1 MSFLFSKQF
10 LSNNSSLISSL
21 GYISELFSGQFL
33 RATSSLSSDSQMF
46 FSSGHLFSMLFPLV
60 SSLHLGQAP
69 TLQLSN
75 AGVIK
80 VAPHHSAHLT
90 VDALYIFGK
99 IQLSFSLAL
108 ISRISV
114 ICTVFGKVELSLQSC
129 VHFPNL
135 KTAVAVRCLW
145 MFWQNRALTE
155 VCCTFSHGFPHA
167 RTPGNTDLR
176 LFLPW
181 RPRHKTCNTAFCA
194 LPSFHP
200 SISCGPEP

>member
-33 RATSSLSSDSQMF
+33 RATSSLGSDSQMF
-46 FSSGHLFSMLFPLV
+46 FSSGHLFSLLFPLV
-60 SSLHLGQAP
+60 SSLH
-69 TLQLSN
+69 
-75 AGVIK
+75 
-80 VAPHHSAHLT
+80 
-90 VDALYIFGK
+90 
-99 IQLSFSLAL
+99 
-108 ISRISV
+108 
-114 ICTVFGKVELSLQSC
+114 FGKVELSLQSC

-181 RPRHKTCNTAFCA
+181 RPRHKKCNTAFCA

-200 SISCGPEP
+200 SILCSPEP

>member
-33 RATSSLSSDSQMF
+33 RATSSLGSDSQMF
-46 FSSGHLFSMLFPLV
+46 FSSGHLFSILFPLV
-60 SSLHLGQAP
+60 SSLHLGKAP

-99 IQLSFSLAL
+99 NPAL
-108 ISRISV
+108 
-114 ICTVFGKVELSLQSC
+114 LQSRA
-129 VHFPNL
+129 HFSDFSDL
-135 KTAVAVRCLW
+135 YSLW
-145 MFWQNRALTE
+145 
-155 VCCTFSHGFPHA
+155 
-167 RTPGNTDLR
+167 
-176 LFLPW
+176 
-181 RPRHKTCNTAFCA
+181 
-194 LPSFHP
+194 
-200 SISCGPEP
+200 

>member
-1 MSFLFSKQF
+1 MTLRCSFLQD
-10 LSNNSSLISSL
+10 
-21 GYISELFSGQFL
+21 
-33 RATSSLSSDSQMF
+33 TSFPF
-46 FSSGHLFSMLFPLV
+46 FSHSSQAFTLAKLQHCSLAMLV
-60 SSLHLGQAP
+60 SSRSRHIIPRISLWMRCTYLE
-69 TLQLSN
+69 
-75 AGVIK
+75 
-80 VAPHHSAHLT
+80 
-90 VDALYIFGK
+90 K
-99 IQLSFSLAL
+99 IQLSFSLVL

-181 RPRHKTCNTAFCA
+181 RPRHKKCNTAFCA

-200 SISCGPEP
+200 SILCSPEPQNLPKNCVSHTC